1 MTTIGHVLA
10 ATDLS
15 APARHAAERAAM
27 LAAPAGARLELLHV
41 VVPAPFDQ
49 WKRYVARLPADF
61 RDRVLASVDEQ
72 MRALAERIERTR
84 AVRPEVT
91 VLAGELLPTLDA
103 HAARADLLVM
113 GARGAGFVRQ
123 MLIGS
128 TAYRVIAM
136 HRHPVLVVRQA
147 PHERY
152 RRVLVASDLSAR
164 TVDALQAARRIAPG
178 AQITLLHA
186 FEVPFEGKLWFAGVE
201 DELIAEYRRAARQD
215 AQRRL
220 DALRVGEGIDAA
232 DVELVVVHGHPGR
245 VIVEQETD
253 RDCDLI
259 AMARH
264 GEGVVHELL
273 IGSVTRRVIG
283 DSQSDVL
290 VTDRA

>member
-186 FEVPFEGKLWFAGVE
+186 FEVPFEGKLWLAGT
-201 DELIAEYRRAARQD
+201 DEALIAEYRIEARRDAIAELRRLLESSGVPEADVDLVSVHGGAVHRILLAEQD
-215 AQRRL
+215 A
-220 DALRVGEGIDAA
+220 DID
-232 DVELVVVHGHPGR
+232 LVVMGKRSTGAL
-245 VIVEQETD
+245 EEFF
-253 RDCDLI
+253 L
-259 AMARH
+259 
-264 GEGVVHELL
+264 
-273 IGSVTRRVIG
+273 GSVTRRVLAEA
-283 DSQSDVL
+283 QSDVL
-290 VTDRA
+290 VLP